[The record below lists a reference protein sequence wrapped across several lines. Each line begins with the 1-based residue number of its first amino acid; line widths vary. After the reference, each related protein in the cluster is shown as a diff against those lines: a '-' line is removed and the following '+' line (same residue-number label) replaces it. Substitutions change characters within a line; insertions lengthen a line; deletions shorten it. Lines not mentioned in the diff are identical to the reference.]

1 MTARSDIERVLD
13 SFLAEGPEDV
23 SDRAVL
29 RALTAIDR
37 TPQRRGLLAPWRH
50 IRMHAPARLAL
61 MAAAVVIAAGGALYV
76 LGPRPQA
83 GGPAATPT
91 LAPSPSPSPVAAG
104 PSDDAGPPFHTAT
117 WTRFTTSRYG
127 YTVAWPNNAYWIYS
141 PASEGWAGQTS
152 AEMWAS
158 TADAPWA
165 DKFYDRLTKTTLTA
179 LAVTIPAGV
188 TEAAFIDRYTAPSAG
203 PKPTCGAVAAASMT
217 PIVIDGH
224 PARLSTT
231 CGDETVALAAF
242 VVVGN
247 RLYVFAESD
256 AGQPE
261 LFSAYLSTV
270 KLPGETP
277 GQS

>member
-91 LAPSPSPSPVAAG
+91 AAPSPSPSPVAAA

-141 PASEGWAGQTS
+141 PASE
-152 AEMWAS
+152 E
-158 TADAPWA
+158 
-165 DKFYDRLTKTTLTA
+165 
-179 LAVTIPAGV
+179 
-188 TEAAFIDRYTAPSAG
+188 
-203 PKPTCGAVAAASMT
+203 
-217 PIVIDGH
+217 
-224 PARLSTT
+224 
-231 CGDETVALAAF
+231 LAAF

-256 AGQPE
+256 ARQPE